1 VAPLAASN
9 GGYWP
14 VAWGWSTIALAWLAV
29 VALLVRER
37 VRLGIH
43 ERLVLLTSSAFLGWI
58 LIGLTWTLSTGRTVL
73 EAERASVFVAGL
85 LAAILVVR
93 SRCYRHFLGGV
104 VAAIW
109 VVSAYALA
117 TRLFPERLGVFSR
130 IAGNRLSE
138 PLGYWNAL
146 GIFVAIGSLLALGF
160 AARGRTT
167 LVRGLAASALVT
179 LLPTLYFT
187 FSRGACL
194 ALALGVLGAV
204 ALDPRRLQFVTAILA
219 LSPAPGIAVALAYRS
234 DALTRPLTTVPA
246 SAHAGHRLALAVIA
260 LAVANALVAVGLHL
274 AERRAV
280 FPQRARFA
288 YAALL
293 VLIALGAAVSVFARY
308 GDPVSLTKRGYHS
321 FTAAPPAA
329 ASNLNDRLFS
339 LSSNG
344 RIDLWKTAWG
354 EGRDHPLTGS
364 GAGTFELYWLSS
376 PRNTFKARDAHSLYL
391 EAFGELGPV
400 GLALLL
406 AVLLIP
412 VSAAVVA
419 RKRSL
424 VPAAFGAY
432 LAYLI
437 HAGVDWDWEMTAVTL
452 SAAFCGI
459 GLIVAARRPDRPKLS
474 RRGRLLLVFASSA
487 LALFAFV
494 GLVGN
499 SKVDA
504 ASSAADSHRW
514 ALSEARGRATMR
526 WMPWSGEPWRLV
538 GESQLARRQFA
549 AARKTLQ
556 TGLTK
561 DPRSWELWLDLSLV
575 TRGTARR
582 QAATRALA
590 LNPGNGEVAAVAR
603 QLHIA
608 RRDRAG
614 G

>member
-1 VAPLAASN
+1 
-9 GGYWP
+9 
-14 VAWGWSTIALAWLAV
+14 V
-29 VALLVRER
+29 VALLVRDR
-37 VRLGIH
+37 VRLGVH
-43 ERLVLLTSSAFLGWI
+43 ERLVLLASGALLGWI
-58 LIGLTWTLSTGRTVL
+58 LIGLTWTLSVGRTVL

-117 TRLFPERLGVFSR
+117 TRLFPDRLGVVDR
-130 IAGNRLSE
+130 IAGYRLSE

-160 AARGRTT
+160 AARGRTA
-167 LVRGLAASALVT
+167 LVRALAASALVT

-194 ALALGVLGAV
+194 ALGLGVLGAV
-204 ALDPRRLQFVTAILA
+204 ALDPRRLQFVTAIVA
-219 LSPAPGIAVALAYRS
+219 LSPAPAIAVALAYHS
-234 DALTRPLTTVPA
+234 DALTRPLRSVSA
-246 SAHAGHRLALAVIA
+246 SAHAGHRVALAVGA
-260 LAVANALVAVGLHL
+260 LAAANALVAVGLHL

-280 FPQRARFA
+280 FPPRARLA
-288 YAALL
+288 YAAALT
-293 VLIALGAAVSVFARY
+293 VVALGATASLFVRY
-308 GDPVSLTKRGYHS
+308 GDPLTLTQRAYNS
-321 FTAAPPAA
+321 FTAPPPAA
-329 ASNLNDRLFS
+329 RADLNDRLFT

-344 RIDLWKTAWG
+344 RVDLWKTAWG
-354 EGRDHPLTGS
+354 EARDHRLTGS
-364 GAGTFELYWLSS
+364 GAGTFELYWLPSS
-376 PRNTFKARDAHSLYL
+376 RKTFKARDAHSLYF

-400 GLALLL
+400 GLALLV
-406 AVLLIP
+406 AALLIP

-419 RKRSL
+419 RRRSL

-459 GLIVAARRPDRPKLS
+459 GLIVAARRPDRPTLS
-474 RRGRLLLVFASSA
+474 RRGRLFLVLAASA
-487 LALFAFV
+487 LAVFAFV

-499 SKVDA
+499 SKLAA

-514 ALSEARGRATMR
+514 ALSEARGKAAMR
-526 WMPWSGEPWRLV
+526 WMPWSGEPWRIV

-549 AARKTLQ
+549 AARRSLE
-556 TGLTK
+556 TGIAK
-561 DPRSWELWLDLSLV
+561 DPRNWELWLDLSLV
-575 TRGTARR
+575 SQGPARR
-582 QAATRALA
+582 QAATRALT

-608 RRDRAG
+608 QPSRAG